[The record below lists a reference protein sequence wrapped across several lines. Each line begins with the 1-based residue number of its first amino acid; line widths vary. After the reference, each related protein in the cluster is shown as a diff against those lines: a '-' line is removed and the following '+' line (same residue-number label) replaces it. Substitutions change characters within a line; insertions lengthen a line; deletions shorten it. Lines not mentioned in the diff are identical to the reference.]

1 MSDSET
7 LDKVEQQLQSCLTH
21 FYDYAFLYQHPLLAH
36 LFPDVNEALRVQH
49 FRDHVA
55 KAIERLQPD
64 ASASGQE
71 KASRAYNV
79 LTLRYIH
86 QYEIE
91 DILKRLTLSR
101 RQYFREHAKAVE
113 ILISLLLNG
122 DAVTPTSADR
132 DIMGEISI
140 ESEIAS
146 LNQAEDQIQ
155 VDLDTL
161 LEGVIDAS
169 KNLATQREVQLIY
182 SVGGAPIYVKVDR
195 VLLRQI
201 TLSLCSSLMVNLASG
216 SELHCDYTTS
226 EDWIIIRWRIQSLNP
241 VDQTLLLDGQRN
253 ESLQKML
260 ATIGGELRWESS
272 DQAYEIWLPHRQYT
286 ILIVD
291 DNPDVVALFRRYLA
305 NQPFEIIAARD
316 GEQAFDIAQ
325 KQKPHII
332 ILDIMLP
339 HQDGLEI
346 LQKFKT
352 SPQTQHIPV
361 VVCSIL
367 DAADLVMSLDAAA
380 FIHKPPGQQEFVS
393 LLARWFK

>member
-1 MSDSET
+1 MSDFE
-7 LDKVEQQLQSCLTH
+7 LLNNVEQQLQNCLTH

-36 LFPDVNEALRVQH
+36 LFPDSTDALRVQH

-55 KAIERLQPD
+55 KTIERLQPD
-64 ASASGQE
+64 ASAAGRE
-71 KASRAYNV
+71 KDSRAYNV
-79 LTLRYIH
+79 LMLRYIH

-91 DILKRLTLSR
+91 DILNQLTLSR

-113 ILISLLLNG
+113 ILITLLLNT
-122 DAVTPTSADR
+122 DAVIPANSEHNL
-132 DIMGEISI
+132 IGEISI

-146 LNQAEDQIQ
+146 LNQADDQIR

-161 LEGVIDAS
+161 LDGVIDAC
-169 KNLATQREVQLIY
+169 KNLAAQRDVQLTRG
-182 SVGGAPIYVKVDR
+182 SGSGSIYVTVDR

-201 TLSLCSSLMVNLASG
+201 TLSLCSSLIVNLASG
-216 SELHCDYTTS
+216 SELRFDYTS
-226 EDWIIIRWRIQSLNP
+226 YEDWIIIRGHIQSAHP
-241 VDQTLLLDGQRN
+241 TDETLLLDVQRN

-260 ATIGGELRWESS
+260 ATIGGELRWVSS
-272 DQAYEIWLPHRQYT
+272 PPAYEIWLPHRQYT

-305 NQPFEIIAARD
+305 NQPFDLIAARD
-316 GEQAFDIAQ
+316 GEQAFAAAQ
-325 KQKPHII
+325 NQKPQLI

-339 HQDGLEI
+339 HQDGFEI

-352 SPQTQHIPV
+352 NPQTHHIPV
-361 VVCSIL
+361 VVCSVL
-367 DAADLVMSLDAAA
+367 DAADLVMSLDADG
-380 FIHKPPGQQEFVS
+380 FIHKPPGQQEFVN